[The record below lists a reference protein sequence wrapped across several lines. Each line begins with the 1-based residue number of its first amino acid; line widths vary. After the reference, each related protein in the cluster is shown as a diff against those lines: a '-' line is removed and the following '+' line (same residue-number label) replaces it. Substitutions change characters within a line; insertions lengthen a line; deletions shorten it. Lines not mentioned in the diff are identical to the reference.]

1 MTDNSKAIVIICSAL
16 AVGNDVK
23 PLEPRKWS
31 EIAAK
36 LMEQNLTPADLLNFT
51 KQDFMTELG
60 IPENQAEQMEK
71 LLNRSAALA
80 FEISKY
86 ENMGIEIITRADKAY
101 PLKLKK
107 KLGNHCPPLFYC
119 AGNPEL
125 LNSPVI
131 GFVGSRDIEFADEE
145 FTRKI
150 VHTISQHQYG
160 VVSGGAKG
168 VDSISADEAQNLGL
182 PVIEYVSDSMLRK
195 LRNAKVLSSIQNG
208 NMLVL
213 SEVKPDAG
221 FNAGMAMARNK
232 YIYAQ
237 SEATVVVR
245 SDLNKGGT
253 WSGATECLRKMWV
266 PVLCRAKE
274 NYPGNMALIEKGAIP
289 IDESWDGIVP
299 ESSAKETVLNTI
311 EKEGKPKENSA
322 IEQLSLFDD
331 Q

>member
-1 MTDNSKAIVIICSAL
+1 MTDNSKAIAVFCSAL
-16 AVGNDVK
+16 AVGDGVK

-36 LMEQNLTPADLLNFT
+36 LMEQNKQPADLLNYT
-51 KQDFMTELG
+51 KQDFITELG
-60 IPENQAEQMEK
+60 APEEQAEQMEK

-86 ENMGIEIITRADKAY
+86 ENTGIEIVTRADKSY
-101 PLKLKK
+101 PLKLKR

-119 AGNPEL
+119 AGNMEL
-125 LNSPVI
+125 LSHPVI
-131 GFVGSRDIEFADEE
+131 GFVGSRNIGPKDEE

-150 VHTISQHQYG
+150 VHTIAQNQYG

-168 VDSISADEAQNLGL
+168 IDSVSADEAQNLGL
-182 PVIEYVSDSMLRK
+182 PVIEYISDSMLRK
-195 LRNAKVLSSIQNG
+195 LRNAKTLTSIQNG
-208 NMLVL
+208 SMVIL

-245 SDLNKGGT
+245 SDLNQGGT
-253 WSGATECLRKMWV
+253 WSGATE
-266 PVLCRAKE
+266 
-274 NYPGNMALIEKGAIP
+274 
-289 IDESWDGIVP
+289 
-299 ESSAKETVLNTI
+299 
-311 EKEGKPKENSA
+311 
-322 IEQLSLFDD
+322 
-331 Q
+331 

>member
-1 MTDNSKAIVIICSAL
+1 MTDNSKAIAVFCSAL
-16 AVGNDVK
+16 AVGDGIK

-31 EIAAK
+31 EIALK
-36 LMEQNLTPADLLNFT
+36 LMEQSRQPADLLNWT
-51 KQDFMTELG
+51 RQDFIAELE
-60 IPENQAEQMEK
+60 IPEEQAEQMEK
-71 LLNRSAALA
+71 LLGRSAALA

-86 ENMGIEIITRADKAY
+86 ENTGIEIVTRADKAY

-119 AGNPEL
+119 AGNAEL
-125 LNSPVI
+125 LNHPVI
-131 GFVGSRDIEFADEE
+131 GFVGSRNISYEDEE

-150 VHTISQHQYG
+150 VHTISQNRYG

-182 PVIEYVSDSMLRK
+182 PVIEYISDSMLRK
-195 LRNAKVLSSIQNG
+195 LRNAKMLSSIQNG
-208 NMLVL
+208 NMLIL

-245 SDLNKGGT
+245 SDLNQGGT
-253 WSGATECLRKMWV
+253 WSGATECLKKGWV
-266 PVLCRAKE
+266 PVFCRMQE
-274 NYPGNMALIEKGAIP
+274 SYPGNMALIEKGAIP
-289 IDESWDGIVP
+289 VDEAWDGTLVSTDWT
-299 ESSAKETVLNTI
+299 ESASYHI
-311 EKEGKPKENSA
+311 ESDEKPAEIPGNVQ
-322 IEQLSLFDD
+322 ISLFDEL
-331 Q
+331 

>member
-1 MTDNSKAIVIICSAL
+1 MTENSKAIAVFCSAL
-16 AVGNDVK
+16 AVGEGVK

-36 LMEQNLTPADLLNFT
+36 LMEQNRTPADLLNCT
-51 KQDFMTELG
+51 KQDFAAELG
-60 IPENQAEQMEK
+60 IPEDQAEQMEK

-86 ENMGIEIITRADKAY
+86 ENAGIEIVTRADKAY

-119 AGNPEL
+119 AGNMEL
-125 LNSPVI
+125 LNRPMI
-131 GFVGSRDIEFADEE
+131 GFVGSRNISFGDEE

-150 VHTISQHQYG
+150 VHTISQNQYG
-160 VVSGGAKG
+160 VVTGGAKG
-168 VDSISADEAQNLGL
+168 VDSVSADEAQNLGL
-182 PVIEYVSDSMLRK
+182 PVVEYISDSMLRK
-195 LRNAKVLSSIQNG
+195 LRNAKMLASIQNG
-208 NMLVL
+208 NMLLL

-245 SDLNKGGT
+245 SDLNQGGT
-253 WSGATECLRKMWV
+253 WSGATECLKKGWV
-266 PVLCRAKE
+266 PVLCRYRE
-274 NYPGNMALIEKGAIP
+274 DYPGNMALIEKGAVS
-289 IDESWDGIVP
+289 IDETWSGILPSFEEKTVSQSLEKKEKSK
-299 ESSAKETVLNTI
+299 ESPADKQI
-311 EKEGKPKENSA
+311 
-322 IEQLSLFDD
+322 SLFDEL
-331 Q
+331 